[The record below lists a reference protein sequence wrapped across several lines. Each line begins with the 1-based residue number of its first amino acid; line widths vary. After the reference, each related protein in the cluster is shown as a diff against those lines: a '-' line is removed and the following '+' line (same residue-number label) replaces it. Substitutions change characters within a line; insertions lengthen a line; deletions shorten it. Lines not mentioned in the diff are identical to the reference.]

1 MLDSKFNRVYGCWNT
16 LIQSAERKTIENE
29 LKSLYLQCKNTT
41 DAFMSYIP
49 NYNGLYGLEKNVCYN
64 QFPNIYILLNIIKL
78 QDEQAYNNFTENHD
92 ILNLN
97 EYLDFDVEDSSQIIS
112 KFSAIKDYTSFLTH
126 LILRIYDE
134 KDEAK
139 KKAMLE
145 SMM

>member
-1 MLDSKFNRVYGCWNT
+1 MLDSKFNRIYGGWNT
-16 LIQSAERKTIENE
+16 FIQSAERKDIERE
-29 LKSLYLQCKNTT
+29 IKSLSFQCKEAC
-41 DAFMSYIP
+41 DMLVSSIPSYM
-49 NYNGLYGLEKNVCYN
+49 GLYSLEKIVCYD
-64 QFPNIYILLNIIKL
+64 QFTNIYLFLNMIKL